1 MDINDYINGTPIE
14 PGVTYKLG
22 NADANSAWTL
32 VSDRPCLFKL
42 SATAP
47 TDSAWSNVT
56 EEQYI
61 INGDVSNQV
70 IEITSPNGKYFV
82 VATHDQDSAATV
94 ESAYATVSL
103 KPLGFNVEDSY
114 ETTPLSGDGPVT
126 EGFYKISNLESGKL
140 YSFNVTPDAG
150 GLKATNPSPEYA
162 FSLFSVDGSN
172 NPKALL
178 AAGITECQL
187 VFVATESTAVLN
199 LSSTL
204 PDSEFFVCIRNFSLG
219 SGGSGFDPSSDQSI
233 TGAWTF
239 SNITVPTPSNQG
251 QAANKGYV
259 DGTISTLAVLKQGNE
274 TIAGIKTFSSPPV
287 VPSPTAN
294 NQAAPKSYVDS
305 AVDSVHEFDP
315 AEAQN
320 ITGSWSFSD
329 GLTRTTKAS
338 PANTDIMNKEM
349 SDAVYVPK
357 AGDSTVEGTKTF
369 SGSITLANEAPLV
382 LGTGT
387 VAVKISGSGT
397 GSAVIEGGNDATL
410 DVAVPVSLQETVA
423 MTKFTSDISEIPSAQ
438 SPITLWELQSLND
451 GCLITQTIPNG
462 HLTLTAKAFTSGIT
476 IQNNG
481 WAITNS
487 AGQCNGG
494 YIFRGGVTF
503 SQTITVAQTAT
514 FNGSVTLGN
523 SAKISGSILDESAI
537 SDTTYVPV
545 GNSDQRYI
553 KYKELTKADYDA
565 LETKSN
571 STIYFLTDQTMW
583 AIGTKELVT
592 SDMPA

>member
-1 MDINDYINGTPIE
+1 
-14 PGVTYKLG
+14 
-22 NADANSAWTL
+22 
-32 VSDRPCLFKL
+32 
-42 SATAP
+42 
-47 TDSAWSNVT
+47 
-56 EEQYI
+56 
-61 INGDVSNQV
+61 
-70 IEITSPNGKYFV
+70 
-82 VATHDQDSAATV
+82 
-94 ESAYATVSL
+94 
-103 KPLGFNVEDSY
+103 
-114 ETTPLSGDGPVT
+114 
-126 EGFYKISNLESGKL
+126 
-140 YSFNVTPDAG
+140 
-150 GLKATNPSPEYA
+150 
-162 FSLFSVDGSN
+162 
-172 NPKALL
+172 
-178 AAGITECQL
+178 
-187 VFVATESTAVLN
+187 
-199 LSSTL
+199 
-204 PDSEFFVCIRNFSLG
+204 
-219 SGGSGFDPSSDQSI
+219 
-233 TGAWTF
+233 
-239 SNITVPTPSNQG
+239 
-251 QAANKGYV
+251 
-259 DGTISTLAVLKQGNE
+259 
-274 TIAGIKTFSSPPV
+274 
-287 VPSPTAN
+287 
-294 NQAAPKSYVDS
+294 
-305 AVDSVHEFDP
+305 
-315 AEAQN
+315 
-320 ITGSWSFSD
+320 
-329 GLTRTTKAS
+329 
-338 PANTDIMNKEM
+338 M

-387 VAVKISGSGT
+387 EAVKISGSGT

-423 MTKFTSDISEIPSAQ
+423 ITKFTSDISEIPSAQ
-438 SPITLWELQSLND
+438 SPVTLWELQSLND
-451 GCLITQTIPNG
+451 GCLITQTIPSG

-523 SAKISGSILDESAI
+523 SAKISGPTLDESAI
-537 SDTTYVPV
+537 SDTTYIPV
-545 GNSDQRYI
+545 GNSDQKYI

>member
-114 ETTPLSGDGPVT
+114 ETTPLNGDGPVT

-140 YSFNVTPDAG
+140 YSFNVTLDAG

-219 SGGSGFDPSSDQSI
+219 SDGSRFDPSSDQSI

-239 SNITVPTPSNQG
+239 SNIIVPTPMASG

-259 DGTISTLAVLKQGNE
+259 DSNFVSKSGNE
-274 TIAGIKTFSSPPV
+274 TIAGVKTFSSPPV

-305 AVDSVHEFDP
+305 AVDSVDEFDP

-338 PANTDIMNKEM
+338 PTNTDIMNKEM

-387 VAVKISGSGT
+387 EAVKISGSGT

-438 SPITLWELQSLND
+438 SPVTLWELQSLNG
-451 GCLITQTIPNG
+451 GCLITQTIPSGN
-462 HLTLTAKAFTSGIT
+462 LTITAKAFTSGIT

-514 FNGSVTLGN
+514 FNSTVALGN
-523 SAKISGSILDESAI
+523 SAKISGSVLDEASI
-537 SDTTYVPV
+537 SDTAYIPV

-571 STIYFLTDQTMW
+571 STIYFLTDQTRW

>member
-178 AAGITECQL
+178 AAGVTECQL

-204 PDSEFFVCIRNFSLG
+204 PDSKFFVCIRNFSLG
-219 SGGSGFDPSSDQSI
+219 SDGSGFDPSSDQSI

-274 TIAGIKTFSSPPV
+274 TIAGVKTFLLPPV

-320 ITGSWSFSD
+320 ITGSWGFSD
-329 GLTRTTKAS
+329 GLTRTTNAF

-357 AGDSTVEGTKTF
+357 TGDSTVEGTKTF

-387 VAVKISGSGT
+387 EAVKISGSGT

-410 DVAVPVSLQETVA
+410 DVTVPVSLQEPTEVVQIKTDVSGVTTDKTIIRFYQAATRLFQMYQYKSTGTLGFQPSDVGAGISVNAQGVCA
-423 MTKFTSDISEIPSAQ
+423 MESSGIIKGPASFESGVTCS
-438 SPITLWELQSLND
+438 QSL
-451 GCLITQTIPNG
+451 
-462 HLTLTAKAFTSGIT
+462 
-476 IQNNG
+476 
-481 WAITNS
+481 
-487 AGQCNGG
+487 
-494 YIFRGGVTF
+494 
-503 SQTITVAQTAT
+503 TVAQTST
-514 FNGSVTLGN
+514 FNGSVALGN
-523 SAKISGSILDESAI
+523 SAKISGSTLDESAI
-537 SDTTYVPV
+537 SDTTYIPV

-571 STIYFLTDQTMW
+571 STIYFLTDQIMW

>member
-103 KPLGFNVEDSY
+103 KPLGFDVEDSY

-178 AAGITECQL
+178 AAGVTECQL

-219 SGGSGFDPSSDQSI
+219 SDGSGFDPSSDQSI
-233 TGAWTF
+233 T
-239 SNITVPTPSNQG
+239 
-251 QAANKGYV
+251 
-259 DGTISTLAVLKQGNE
+259 
-274 TIAGIKTFSSPPV
+274 
-287 VPSPTAN
+287 
-294 NQAAPKSYVDS
+294 
-305 AVDSVHEFDP
+305 
-315 AEAQN
+315 
-320 ITGSWSFSD
+320 
-329 GLTRTTKAS
+329 
-338 PANTDIMNKEM
+338 
-349 SDAVYVPK
+349 
-357 AGDSTVEGTKTF
+357 
-369 SGSITLANEAPLV
+369 
-382 LGTGT
+382 
-387 VAVKISGSGT
+387 
-397 GSAVIEGGNDATL
+397 
-410 DVAVPVSLQETVA
+410 
-423 MTKFTSDISEIPSAQ
+423 
-438 SPITLWELQSLND
+438 
-451 GCLITQTIPNG
+451 
-462 HLTLTAKAFTSGIT
+462 
-476 IQNNG
+476 
-481 WAITNS
+481 
-487 AGQCNGG
+487 
-494 YIFRGGVTF
+494 
-503 SQTITVAQTAT
+503 
-514 FNGSVTLGN
+514 
-523 SAKISGSILDESAI
+523 
-537 SDTTYVPV
+537 
-545 GNSDQRYI
+545 
-553 KYKELTKADYDA
+553 
-565 LETKSN
+565 
-571 STIYFLTDQTMW
+571 
-583 AIGTKELVT
+583 
-592 SDMPA
+592 

>member
-178 AAGITECQL
+178 AVGITECPL

-219 SGGSGFDPSSDQSI
+219 SDGSGFDPSSDQSI

-239 SNITVPTPSNQG
+239 SNIT
-251 QAANKGYV
+251 
-259 DGTISTLAVLKQGNE
+259 
-274 TIAGIKTFSSPPV
+274 
-287 VPSPTAN
+287 
-294 NQAAPKSYVDS
+294 
-305 AVDSVHEFDP
+305 
-315 AEAQN
+315 
-320 ITGSWSFSD
+320 
-329 GLTRTTKAS
+329 
-338 PANTDIMNKEM
+338 
-349 SDAVYVPK
+349 
-357 AGDSTVEGTKTF
+357 
-369 SGSITLANEAPLV
+369 LANEAPLV

-387 VAVKISGSGT
+387 EAVKISGSGT

-410 DVAVPVSLQETVA
+410 DVAVPVSLQEP
-423 MTKFTSDISEIPSAQ
+423 TKVVQIKTDISGVTTDKTIIRFYQAATRLFQMYQYKSTGTLGFQPSDVGTGISVNAQ
-438 SPITLWELQSLND
+438 GTCAMESSGIIRGPASFESGVTCSQSL
-451 GCLITQTIPNG
+451 
-462 HLTLTAKAFTSGIT
+462 
-476 IQNNG
+476 
-481 WAITNS
+481 
-487 AGQCNGG
+487 
-494 YIFRGGVTF
+494 
-503 SQTITVAQTAT
+503 TVAQIAT
-514 FNGSVTLGN
+514 FNGSVALGN
-523 SAKISGSILDESAI
+523 SAKISGSVLEESDI
-537 SDTTYVPV
+537 TDTTYIPV
-545 GNSDQRYI
+545 GNSNQRYI

-583 AIGTKELVT
+583 AIGTKKLVT
-592 SDMPA
+592 SDMPS

>member
-140 YSFNVTPDAG
+140 YSFNVTLDAG

-219 SGGSGFDPSSDQSI
+219 SDGSGFDPSSDQSI

-239 SNITVPTPSNQG
+239 SNITVPTPTASG

-274 TIAGIKTFSSPPV
+274 TIAGVKTFSSPPV

-305 AVDSVHEFDP
+305 AVDSVHKFDP

-320 ITGSWSFSD
+320 ITGSWDFSD

-357 AGDSTVEGTKTF
+357 TGDSTVEGTKTF
-369 SGSITLANEAPLV
+369 SGSITLANGAPLV

-387 VAVKISGSGT
+387 EAVKISGSGT

-410 DVAVPVSLQETVA
+410 DVAVPVSLQEPTEVVQIKTDVSGVTTDKTIIRFYQAATRLFQMYQYKSTGTLGFQPSDVGGGISVNAQGVCA
-423 MTKFTSDISEIPSAQ
+423 MEYSGIIKGPASFESGVTCS
-438 SPITLWELQSLND
+438 QSL
-451 GCLITQTIPNG
+451 
-462 HLTLTAKAFTSGIT
+462 
-476 IQNNG
+476 
-481 WAITNS
+481 
-487 AGQCNGG
+487 
-494 YIFRGGVTF
+494 
-503 SQTITVAQTAT
+503 TVAQTST
-514 FNGSVTLGN
+514 FNGLVALGN
-523 SAKISGSILDESAI
+523 SAKISGSTLDESAI
-537 SDTTYVPV
+537 SDTTYIPV

-571 STIYFLTDQTMW
+571 STIYFLTDQIMW

>member
-140 YSFNVTPDAG
+140 YSFNVTRDAG

-219 SGGSGFDPSSDQSI
+219 SDGSGFDPSSDQSI

-239 SNITVPTPSNQG
+239 SNITVPTPKASG

-259 DGTISTLAVLKQGNE
+259 DSNFVSKSGNE
-274 TIAGIKTFSSPPV
+274 TITGI
-287 VPSPTAN
+287 
-294 NQAAPKSYVDS
+294 
-305 AVDSVHEFDP
+305 
-315 AEAQN
+315 
-320 ITGSWSFSD
+320 
-329 GLTRTTKAS
+329 
-338 PANTDIMNKEM
+338 
-349 SDAVYVPK
+349 
-357 AGDSTVEGTKTF
+357 KTF

-387 VAVKISGSGT
+387 EAVKISGSGT

-438 SPITLWELQSLND
+438 SPVTLWELQSLKD

-481 WAITNS
+481 WAVTNS

-514 FNGSVTLGN
+514 FNGTVALGN
-523 SAKISGSILDESAI
+523 SAKISGSVLDEASI
-537 SDTTYVPV
+537 SDTTYIPV

>member
-178 AAGITECQL
+178 AAGVTECQL

-219 SGGSGFDPSSDQSI
+219 SDGSGFDPSSDQSI

-239 SNITVPTPSNQG
+239 SNITVPTPTASG

-259 DGTISTLAVLKQGNE
+259 DSNFVSKSGNE
-274 TIAGIKTFSSPPV
+274 TITGIKTFSSSPV
-287 VPSPTAN
+287 VPSPTEN
-294 NQAAPKSYVDS
+294 EQAAPKSYVDS
-305 AVDSVHEFDP
+305 AVDSVHEFNP

-329 GLTRTTKAS
+329 GLTRATKAS
-338 PANTDIMNKEM
+338 PTNTDIMNKEM

-387 VAVKISGSGT
+387 EAVKISGSGT

-423 MTKFTSDISEIPSAQ
+423 ITKFTSDISKIPSAQ
-438 SPITLWELQSLND
+438 SPVTLWELQSLND
-451 GCLITQTIPNG
+451 GCLITQTNPSG

-487 AGQCNGG
+487 AGQSNGG
-494 YIFRGGVTF
+494 YIFRAGVTF

-514 FNGSVTLGN
+514 FNGMVALGN
-523 SAKISGSILDESAI
+523 SAKISGSVLDEASI
-537 SDTTYVPV
+537 SDTTYIPV

>member
-114 ETTPLSGDGPVT
+114 ETTPWSGDGPVT

-178 AAGITECQL
+178 AAGVTECQL

-219 SGGSGFDPSSDQSI
+219 SDGSGFDPSSDQSI

-239 SNITVPTPSNQG
+239 SNITVPTPTASG

-259 DGTISTLAVLKQGNE
+259 DSNFVSKSGNE
-274 TIAGIKTFSSPPV
+274 TITGIKTFSSSPV
-287 VPSPTAN
+287 VPSPTEN
-294 NQAAPKSYVDS
+294 EQAAPKSYVDS
-305 AVDSVHEFDP
+305 AVDSVHEFNP

-329 GLTRTTKAS
+329 GLTRATKAS
-338 PANTDIMNKEM
+338 PTNTDIMNKEM

-387 VAVKISGSGT
+387 EAVKISGSGT
-397 GSAVIEGGNDATL
+397 GSAVIEGDKVQFINQGRTL
-410 DVAVPVSLQETVA
+410 PKPYEYGRTYIVSHSETESGIVYIDGCGLSYSLLEVVEPVEKIYPLVFHEAVKYMTEGYILERLSPVSEA
-423 MTKFTSDISEIPSAQ
+423 KFQIRMIEGHIQSRDSESTDDIDWCPCVLDDEDVMSR
-438 SPITLWELQSLND
+438 W
-451 GCLITQTIPNG
+451 
-462 HLTLTAKAFTSGIT
+462 
-476 IQNNG
+476 
-481 WAITNS
+481 
-487 AGQCNGG
+487 
-494 YIFRGGVTF
+494 
-503 SQTITVAQTAT
+503 
-514 FNGSVTLGN
+514 
-523 SAKISGSILDESAI
+523 KIVD
-537 SDTTYVPV
+537 
-545 GNSDQRYI
+545 
-553 KYKELTKADYDA
+553 
-565 LETKSN
+565 
-571 STIYFLTDQTMW
+571 
-583 AIGTKELVT
+583 
-592 SDMPA
+592 